1 VLSRGKIPREVY
13 VLLTDYAFV
22 AFFIFFG
29 LFFVAAALIGAWFI
43 RPQRP
48 SRIKGDIYECGEA
61 TRGTA
66 WVRYNVRFYLIALA
80 FVVFDVEAAF
90 LFPWAVAAKKLGLYA
105 FVEMM
110 IFIGILLVAL
120 GYAWRKGA
128 LKWV

>member
-1 VLSRGKIPREVY
+1 
-13 VLLTDYAFV
+13 LLTDYAFV

-29 LFFVAAALIGAWFI
+29 LFFVGAALVGAWFV
-43 RPQRP
+43 RP
-48 SRIKGDIYECGEA
+48 SRPGRIKNDIYECGET
-61 TRGTA
+61 TRGTT

-90 LFPWAVAAKKLGLYA
+90 LLPWAVAAKKLGLYA

-110 IFIGILLVAL
+110 VFIGILLVAL